1 MYCKK
6 CGKAIPN
13 DSLFCTFCGTE
24 QGDTAP
30 RPTVAQPTET
40 LIPVLCQKIRT
51 EAFIWLAVACVQA
64 ILGVIA
70 LADERYGGTTLLV
83 ICVLNVITAVGDLNF
98 CQAVTARPIGV
109 LQRYSSAT
117 GLIIALVY
125 NLLFGG
131 VIGVIGIL
139 FGFVTRQYVMEHE
152 AAFRALEEQHT
163 NVK

>member
-6 CGKAIPN
+6 CGKEIPN
-13 DSLFCTFCGTE
+13 DSLFCTLCGTE
-24 QGDTAP
+24 QGGTAP
-30 RPTVAQPTET
+30 HPTAVQPTET

-64 ILGVIA
+64 LLGVIS
-70 LADERYGGTTLLV
+70 LVGESYSGTALLV
-83 ICVLNVITAVGDLNF
+83 ICVLNVINAVGDLNF
-98 CQAVTARPIGV
+98 CKAVTVQPIGI
-109 LQRYSSAT
+109 LQRYSPVT

-152 AAFRALEEQHT
+152 AEFRALEEQYA